1 MSNSITLSWL
11 TPQND
16 NVNGYFIVITSNE
29 HSLNMTTASGINS
42 TTIMDLY
49 PFTLYRC
56 CVIPILYEGNGTEN
70 CVALTT
76 REGGKE

>member
-1 MSNSITLSWL
+1 MSNSITLSWV
-11 TPQND
+11 TPH
-16 NVNGYFIVITSNE
+16 NVNGYYIVITSNE

-42 TTIMDLY
+42 TTIKDLY

-70 CVALTT
+70 CVSSTT
-76 REGGKE
+76 SEGGKE